1 MAGISIKHSI
11 TINDADMLAKLAQ
24 LVDRMDNPVG
34 FYRLVG
40 EHLLNS
46 LRDNF
51 DKERAPD
58 GTPWKPLKSA
68 TVKAR
73 ERKRLTPIRILR
85 ARGRLAGSFNLR
97 ATIEGASLGS
107 PVEYAA
113 IHMLGGTIKKA
124 ARQHTIYQHY
134 DEKTDTLDQKFR
146 KKNRSNFAR
155 DVTIGAHE
163 ITIPARPYAGVSK
176 DDEKIIFGIADD
188 WLRG

>member
-1 MAGISIKHSI
+1 MPGISIKHSI
-11 TINDADMLAKLAQ
+11 TINDADMLKNLERM
-24 LVDRMDNPVG
+24 VERMDNPVG
-34 FYRLVG
+34 FYRNVG
-40 EHLLNS
+40 EHMLNT
-46 LRDNF
+46 LGDNF
-51 DKERAPD
+51 DRQTAPD
-58 GTPWKPLKSA
+58 GTPWKPLKPA

-73 ERKRLTPIRILR
+73 EKKRLTPITILR
-85 ARGRLAGSFNLR
+85 ARGRLRGSFNLQ
-97 ATIEGASLGS
+97 ATVEGATLGS

-113 IHMLGGTIKKA
+113 IHFLGGKIEKK

-155 DVTIGAHE
+155 DVTVGAHT

-176 DDEKIIFGIADD
+176 EDEKIIFGIADD